1 MLINGFL
8 VFLGGGIGSL
18 VRYIVN
24 IVTQMFTI
32 NQAGTLL
39 VNTVGSFY
47 LDFLLFLQKIKVNIL
62 IYFFLLEFWEDLQR
76 FHNFLMMF

>member
-18 VRYIVN
+18 IRYIVN

-39 VNTVGSFY
+39 VNTVGSF
-47 LDFLLFLQKIKVNIL
+47 LFG
-62 IYFFLLEFWEDLQR
+62 FFLLIQILF
-76 FHNFLMMF
+76 